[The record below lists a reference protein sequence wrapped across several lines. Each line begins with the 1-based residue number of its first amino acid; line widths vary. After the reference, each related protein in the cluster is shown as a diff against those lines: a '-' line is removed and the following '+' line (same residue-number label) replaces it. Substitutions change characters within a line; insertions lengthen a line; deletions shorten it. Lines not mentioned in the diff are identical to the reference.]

1 MTITVIY
8 FDLGDTLVTTKP
20 RAWLPNAKA
29 LLTNLRQSGF
39 RLGIIS
45 NTPDVPRADILKLL
59 PADFQLSVFEANL
72 VLFSSEIGMEKPQ
85 RAIFDEAVKRAKVP
99 ANQCLFCTENIVD
112 TLMAQHVGMRAIRVQ
127 TAPNSDL
134 ANLQKTIADFQSLIG
149 MKV

>member
-1 MTITVIY
+1 MTTTVIF

-20 RAWLPNAKA
+20 RAWLPKAKA
-29 LLTNLRQSGF
+29 LLSSLRQSGL

-45 NTPDVPRADILKLL
+45 NTPDLPRTEILKLL
-59 PADFQLSVFEANL
+59 PADFDLSVFEANL

-99 ANQCLFCTENIVD
+99 ANQCLFCTENILD
-112 TLMAQHVGMRAIRVQ
+112 TLMAQLVGMHSIRVQ

-134 ANLQKTIADFQSLIG
+134 ANLPKTIADFQSLSAT
-149 MKV
+149 KA